1 MTALT
6 VSFCNS
12 SQDMGAVYVARIHM
26 TKMTRKQM
34 LCMRPWINVWMRNER
49 KGERKNCKN
58 KSKNTV
64 KNDQKFSSSFQ
75 TLRYICFLDSLR
87 QRCTF
92 KLVYLTLR
100 GVLGRVVSLDL
111 KSFATLRCWFKS
123 CEELWIFHVRKLSS
137 QLTERQWF
145 YSWVHLCLKSCTE
158 WYLRSSSTIKA
169 VLWPYNLNSINA
181 ISICICIFILVSQNL
196 KRVKK
201 IHIFIY

>member
-6 VSFCNS
+6 VRFCNS

-75 TLRYICFLDSLR
+75 ILRYICFFDSLK
-87 QRCTF
+87 QGCTDDLFQTCLSDFERCPWLSV
-92 KLVYLTLR
+92 KSLTQNHLPLTAVGSNLAR
-100 GVLGRVVSLDL
+100 NFG
-111 KSFATLRCWFKS
+111 F
-123 CEELWIFHVRKLSS
+123 FHVRKLSC
-137 QLTERQWF
+137 QVTEC
-145 YSWVHLCLKSCTE
+145 HLCLK
-158 WYLRSSSTIKA
+158 
-169 VLWPYNLNSINA
+169 
-181 ISICICIFILVSQNL
+181 
-196 KRVKK
+196 
-201 IHIFIY
+201 